1 MDLELC
7 VAEDLEFL
15 TCLPPTRYHED
26 RFALPP
32 SVGMEARASCMV
44 GTLTASPAHFVSTL
58 VIALLWFWGN
68 CQNIPSPSQIQ
79 PSLTQ
84 SAS

>member
-44 GTLTASPAHFVSTL
+44 GKHSVNGAITPAHVHYL
-58 VIALLWFWGN
+58 GQICDLLRVR
-68 CQNIPSPSQIQ
+68 
-79 PSLTQ
+79 
-84 SAS
+84 